1 MRIPLHYP
9 PMYKGGIRF
18 LDGDQFDI
26 EFDAAYIPWTML
38 PYYDV
43 RFEKGQI
50 IKNFKYPLQWQNTW
64 NYRLGGSYRINQ
76 HWELSAGYAFEQSA
90 TPPKLA
96 GTEATRHFIA
106 GGFRMSYFGM
116 DFDLGYT
123 HIFQDDVETPIPP
136 PSFASVLDD
145 GRGRYKS
152 SYDVFIGAVNFNIE
166 RMYKAF
172 HNGQAPW

>member
-1 MRIPLHYP
+1 
-9 PMYKGGIRF
+9 
-18 LDGDQFDI
+18 
-26 EFDAAYIPWTML
+26 
-38 PYYDV
+38 
-43 RFEKGQI
+43 
-50 IKNFKYPLQWQNTW
+50 
-64 NYRLGGSYRINQ
+64 
-76 HWELSAGYAFEQSA
+76 
-90 TPPKLA
+90 
-96 GTEATRHFIA
+96 
-106 GGFRMSYFGM
+106 MSYFGM

-152 SYDVFIGAVNFNIE
+152 SYDVFIGAGNFNIE